1 MSFGLDYVSG
11 PSVAD
16 LKAIRV
22 DGNPITFVCR
32 YTGYFSGYKIDE
44 VATQKGKVLTPGEA
58 MTLSQHGIALV
69 SNWEWSANRAVQ
81 GHDAG
86 VWDAGTA
93 AKIHHACGGPSDRPI
108 YFSVDVDV
116 AEQAVLAYFKGVAAA
131 IGLHRTGAYG
141 SYRVLH
147 ELFNAGAITWGW
159 QTYAW
164 SYGAWEPR
172 AHIQQYENSM
182 SMAGHSVDYNRSI
195 KSDFGQWYFGQHI
208 TPQEETMTPLTIHD
222 VKQYFKAN
230 TDGSWT
236 RIDSKTGTPLLD
248 SLNKPIILKGAILS
262 DWCAH
267 GTDALP
273 DFGLPEG
280 NETQVDAKNHPEIVE
295 QQFERCTRRYDP
307 HHVKDSPRGAGVV
320 YAVHIENLYSA
331 QTKLDMAL
339 EQLAAMQKQ
348 LAAATATSPESA
360 YVAAVK
366 EVDVHIKAIA
376 AVIDPLAV

>member
-1 MSFGLDYVSG
+1 
-11 PSVAD
+11 
-16 LKAIRV
+16 
-22 DGNPITFVCR
+22 
-32 YTGYFSGYKIDE
+32 
-44 VATQKGKVLTPGEA
+44 
-58 MTLSQHGIALV
+58 
-69 SNWEWSANRAVQ
+69 
-81 GHDAG
+81 
-86 VWDAGTA
+86 
-93 AKIHHACGGPSDRPI
+93 
-108 YFSVDVDV
+108 
-116 AEQAVLAYFKGVAAA
+116 
-131 IGLHRTGAYG
+131 
-141 SYRVLH
+141 
-147 ELFNAGAITWGW
+147 
-159 QTYAW
+159 
-164 SYGAWEPR
+164 
-172 AHIQQYENSM
+172 
-182 SMAGHSVDYNRSI
+182 
-195 KSDFGQWYFGQHI
+195 
-208 TPQEETMTPLTIHD
+208 MTPLTIHD

-376 AVIDPLAV
+376 AVIEAVIDPLAV

>member
-1 MSFGLDYVSG
+1 MSFGLDYVAG

-22 DGNPITFVCR
+22 DGNPIVFVCR
-32 YTGYFSGYKIDE
+32 YTGYFSGYDIAHPE
-44 VATQKGKVLTPGEA
+44 IPQGKVLTPGEA
-58 MTLSQHGIALV
+58 ASLSKGGIALV
-69 SNWEWSANRAVQ
+69 SNWEWSANRALQ

-86 VWDAGTA
+86 AWDASIA
-93 AKIHHACGGPSDRPI
+93 QRIHRACGGPSDRPI
-108 YFSVDVDV
+108 YFSVDVNV
-116 AEQAVLAYFKGVAAA
+116 PEPEVIAYFQGVASVL
-131 IGLHRTGAYG
+131 GLHRTGAYG
-141 SYRVLH
+141 SYAVLH
-147 ELFNAGAITWGW
+147 GLFNASAITWGW

-164 SYGAWEPR
+164 SGGVWEPR
-172 AHIQQYENSM
+172 AHIQQYSNNM
-182 SMAGHSVDYNRSI
+182 SLGGHSVDYNRSI
-195 KSDFGQWYFGQHI
+195 KSDFGQWFFGQHI

-230 TDGSWT
+230 ADGSWT

-273 DFGLPEG
+273 DIGLPEG
-280 NETQVDAKNHPEIVE
+280 NETQVDAQNHPEIVD
-295 QQFERCTRRYDP
+295 QQFERSTRRYDP

-320 YAVHIENLYSA
+320 YSTHIEQLYSA
-331 QTKLDMAL
+331 ETKLNMAL
-339 EQLAAMQKQ
+339 DQLAATQKQ
-348 LAAATATSPESA
+348 LAAATATSPESP